1 MSWSTLVNM
10 SEGVPAAFGA
20 PAASSWGASWNGTS
34 HAARPAVLCAPRALG
49 SAQAAA
55 RWSWADPSSVPS
67 SPADL
72 IEQEHARLAEE
83 ELQRVRVARG
93 LLRMM
98 ADAAYARGCSED
110 DIWNEA
116 AREWLLR
123 HFRNDE
129 PPPTAPAAAPIPR
142 PRPAR
147 SWDAID
153 VVLAQLRNLRA
164 APVTEPA
171 A

>member
-1 MSWSTLVNM
+1 MSWSTLVNIA
-10 SEGVPAAFGA
+10 EGVPAAFGA
-20 PAASSWGASWNGTS
+20 PAASSWVPPWSSSSPTARW
-34 HAARPAVLCAPRALG
+34 AAPSAPLALG

-55 RWSWADPSSVPS
+55 RWSWADPGSASRGKNAVV
-67 SPADL
+67 AR
-72 IEQEHARLAEE
+72 EHARLAAEE
-83 ELQRVRVARG
+83 QRRVRVARD
-93 LLRMM
+93 LLRLM

-123 HFRNDE
+123 HVGNDE
-129 PPPTAPAAAPIPR
+129 PPPTTPAAAPIPR

-147 SWDAID
+147 SWDNID
-153 VVLAQLRNLRA
+153 AVLAQLRNLRSVPA
-164 APVTEPA
+164 AEPA